1 MIFDA
6 TVDGRSLRVEVSG
19 QDGRYT
25 VLLDGRPLE
34 VDLRDTGSHF
44 VSLLLD
50 GKSYEVG
57 LQKRP
62 GGYTVV
68 LSDDIVSVDLVE
80 GARGAALPARKAE
93 GPARVK
99 APMPGKL
106 VRVLVAAGDAVAA
119 GQGLVVV
126 EAMKMENELRAP
138 RAGRVREVPVREG
151 QAVEA
156 GALLV
161 VLE

>member
-1 MIFDA
+1 VIFDA
-6 TVDGRSLRVEVSG
+6 TVDGRSLRVEVRG

-25 VLLDGRPLE
+25 VLVDGHPME
-34 VDLRDTGSHF
+34 VDLQETGSHF
-44 VSLLLD
+44 VSLLVD
-50 GKSYEVG
+50 GRSYEAG

-68 LSDDIVSVDLVE
+68 LSDDVVSVDLVE
-80 GARGAALPARKAE
+80 GARGIAPPLRKAD
-93 GPARVK
+93 GPARIK

-106 VRVLVAAGDAVAA
+106 VRLLVAAGDEVAA

-138 RAGRVREVPVREG
+138 KKGRVKEVPVREG

>member
-1 MIFDA
+1 VIFDA
-6 TVDGRSLRVEVSG
+6 TVDGRSLRVEVRG

-25 VLLDGRPLE
+25 VLLDGKPME
-34 VDLRDTGSHF
+34 VDLRETNDHF
-44 VSLLLD
+44 VSLLVD
-50 GKSYEVG
+50 GRSYEAG

-68 LSDDIVSVDLVE
+68 LSDDVVAVDLAE
-80 GARGAALPARKAE
+80 GARGGALPLRKPD

-106 VRVLVAAGDAVAA
+106 VRVLVAAGDEVAA

-138 RAGRVREVPVREG
+138 KAGRVKEVPVREG